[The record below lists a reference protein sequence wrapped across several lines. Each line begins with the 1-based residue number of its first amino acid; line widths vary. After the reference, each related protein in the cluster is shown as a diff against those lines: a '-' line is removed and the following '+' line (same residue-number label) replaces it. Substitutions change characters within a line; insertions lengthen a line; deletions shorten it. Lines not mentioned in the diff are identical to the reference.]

1 MAAPRRTPVGL
12 ENGRRLSFAWA
23 PDWPGWCRSGRGPD
37 AALEALAAYR
47 PRYARVARRAR
58 LSLPAAGVADLE
70 VVETV
75 PGDATTDFG
84 APHIVTPSDRRPLD
98 AAATRRIL
106 ALLDAAWSELEEVA
120 AGAPASLRK
129 GPRGGGRDRDNVIS
143 HVAEAERAYAAKIGV
158 RVTVTEWRSGG
169 HVALL
174 RDRNRDGLRH
184 PERTTPPA
192 SPWPPRYVARRTA
205 WHALDH
211 AWEIEDRS
219 G

>member
-12 ENGRRLSFAWA
+12 ETGKRLSFVWA
-23 PDWPGWCRSGRGPD
+23 LDWPGWCRSGRDAD

-58 LSLPAAGVADLE
+58 LSLPAAAVADLE

-75 PGDATTDFG
+75 PGDASTDFG
-84 APHIVTPSDRRPLD
+84 VPHAVAPSDHAPLD
-98 AAATRRIL
+98 PAGTRRIL
-106 ALLDAAWSELEEVA
+106 ALLDAAWTELEEVA

-129 GPRGGGRDRDNVIS
+129 GPRGGGRDRDAVVA
-143 HVAEAERAYAAKIGV
+143 HVAEAERAYGPKIGV
-158 RVTVTEWRSGG
+158 RVTADEWRTG
-169 HVALL
+169 HVGLL
-174 RDRNRDGLRH
+174 RDRVGEALRH
-184 PERTTPPA
+184 PDRVDSPA
-192 SPWPPRYVARRTA
+192 SGWPPRYLVRRVV

-219 G
+219 D